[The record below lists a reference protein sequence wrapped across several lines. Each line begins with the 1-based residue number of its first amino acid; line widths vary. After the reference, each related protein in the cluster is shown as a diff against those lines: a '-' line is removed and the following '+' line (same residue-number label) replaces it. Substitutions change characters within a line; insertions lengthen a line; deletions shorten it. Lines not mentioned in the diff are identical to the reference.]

1 MIKQTYKMR
10 LILTKSKMQSIT
22 YIIHNRI
29 NLIKKQSYNSIRT
42 VSNENIS
49 YDNNVTRI
57 HDILYGIVYRYH
69 MYASYYKIKNIRTYD
84 NERNRYTMISMI
96 IDRLV
101 RRHIERLV
109 VYDSLYHM
117 YSLFHTKQKKKRH
130 STMVYN
136 NSNMSDMMSMDTSK
150 ILVSRDD
157 DNHHNIDALD
167 QLLDSQH
174 HKMKSMSNLSESM
187 IQDAHDNID
196 IDVSYDA
203 RSSKLDMMKE
213 MEKEAKKRMLEAQ
226 GKLQTVNILNN
237 NDSVYSSYNDS
248 DNHDI
253 YNNNKTYTGV
263 QSKNSSSPN
272 KRESLNSNPSNKV
285 KQLNRLDTIESKED
299 KTHLYGIETDK
310 NMMMDDII
318 PASLVSPSSNFMR
331 QDSGLPSNNIVNSNR
346 SSKPPS
352 MNNILTNSMKKEYNK
367 SSIKSIKK
375 DSSMKIDT
383 IDNKMKM
390 DKKVDA
396 KKTTASKDVKDNTKN
411 VKKIDTNSSKMKK

>member
-248 DNHDI
+248 DNHD
-253 YNNNKTYTGV
+253 NVKNKTSIGKSSV
-263 QSKNSSSPN
+263 KRKSK
-272 KRESLNSNPSNKV
+272 L
-285 KQLNRLDTIESKED
+285 
-299 KTHLYGIETDK
+299 GG
-310 NMMMDDII
+310 DDIKYEMKLENVSSI
-318 PASLVSPSSNFMR
+318 GSASPRGQIKPASLVSPSSNFMR